1 MKTASRLIATLGMIA
16 APLLAAPAAQ
26 ARVDVNVFI
35 PGVSVDVRVGPPPLR
50 YERLPG
56 PRAGY
61 LWRTGYWQW
70 SPHGYVW
77 IPGAWMSS
85 RPGHIWV
92 GEQWSPYGGN
102 WHFQPGRWERRV
114 EYREYRPHSMDMAG
128 PRLGTTGVTIIP
140 HSGNAENHHADH
152 IDDPMM
158 QRARQ

>member
-114 EYREYRPHSMDMAG
+114 EYREYRPPQHGHGRPPSRHDGRDHHPSQWQRGESSRG
-128 PRLGTTGVTIIP
+128 PHR
-140 HSGNAENHHADH
+140 
-152 IDDPMM
+152 
-158 QRARQ
+158 